1 MVSRPETDSGAP
13 VDLRGL
19 AGHRV
24 EQAFRR
30 FNHDVAGAATEVLSE
45 IAARLDAST
54 SAADELLLAF
64 LSRRPLD
71 DVAATLGCEASAL
84 EFFPRAFVQPVTE
97 ALVREDTAT
106 GSRAAETGQG
116 TSRVADRSRHR
127 VQVAAGRHSWP
138 CWVMSLSSGVVAGSS
153 VLSARQ
159 NGRFNGP
166 PARVVAKPTPTDSNT
181 MSRNPGATCVLRS
194 VVAVGRIS
202 RRSTSAS
209 TGPRCPWSMSLL
221 RLSSTC
227 GRARRGS
234 RSYNPICWGCRL

>member
-116 TSRVADRSRHR
+116 
-127 VQVAAGRHSWP
+127 P
-138 CWVMSLSSGVVAGSS
+138 SSGGSITAS
-153 VLSARQ
+153 CPSCGWPPQLAVLGDEPELR
-159 NGRFNGP
+159 GRRWLVCALCSTEWTFQRTACPGCGE
-166 PARVVAKPTPTDSNT
+166 TDSNRLEHHVSESWRHVRVEECGSCGT
-181 MSRNPGATCVLRS
+181 YIKAVDLRIDGAAVPLVDELAS
-194 VVAVGRIS
+194 VELDLW
-202 RRSTSAS
+202 AS
-209 TGPRCPWSMSLL
+209 EKGLKKLQPNLL
-221 RLSSTC
+221 GL
-227 GRARRGS
+227 
-234 RSYNPICWGCRL
+234 